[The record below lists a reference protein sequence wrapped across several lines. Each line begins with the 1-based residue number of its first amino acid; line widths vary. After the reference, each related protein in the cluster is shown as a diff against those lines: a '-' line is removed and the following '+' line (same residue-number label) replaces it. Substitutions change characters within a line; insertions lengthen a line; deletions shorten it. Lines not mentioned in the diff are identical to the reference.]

1 MKKDEIIEIIN
12 KIISKVE
19 KKEQLLNKVQDII
32 NGKPYIEDGYE
43 VRLIKQRRK
52 INAKNEP

>member
-19 KKEQLLNKVQDII
+19 KKEQLLNRVQDII